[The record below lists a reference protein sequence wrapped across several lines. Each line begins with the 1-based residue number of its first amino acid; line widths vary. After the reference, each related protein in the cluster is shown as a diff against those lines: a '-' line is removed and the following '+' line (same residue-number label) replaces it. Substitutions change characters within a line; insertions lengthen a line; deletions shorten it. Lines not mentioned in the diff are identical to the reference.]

1 LMLWQPTRTPQKPI
15 LGLWSFRVNA
25 WSTQACFLLVGGGMR
40 EREKVGGGGWEGE
53 GKRRQKRMNEEGSER
68 WREWI
73 RMNLFTM
80 AVDVAAKV
88 WHII

>member
-1 LMLWQPTRTPQKPI
+1 
-15 LGLWSFRVNA
+15 
-25 WSTQACFLLVGGGMR
+25 MR